1 MLPFSTN
8 NDSTCS
14 CKHFKEAMQW
24 KSIVDLH
31 VRIVLFTSALME
43 KLHGFASGVIMLS
56 YCIMTDAQLWRF
68 PHIGLQC
75 MCSFS
80 LCRSVNIEIIASCFL

>member
-1 MLPFSTN
+1 M
-8 NDSTCS
+8 
-14 CKHFKEAMQW
+14 
-24 KSIVDLH
+24 
-31 VRIVLFTSALME
+31 
-43 KLHGFASGVIMLS
+43 HGFASGVIMLS

-80 LCRSVNIEIIASCFL
+80 LCHSVNIEIIASCFL